1 MVIDGAHV
9 QHTAGKTSTAKKRK
23 SRIAAISVTLA
34 NCCQKEGPAI
44 NTVYLLVSQSSFCH
58 PCSAALA
65 RSHCNCCSVLHVA
78 VAVAVAIAAAAAQMR
93 ITYTPSG
100 PLAACLTVSPQLSS
114 VCICLALHFIRDSF
128 LCHFFCFLLSG
139 SPCFYIFFLYFLL
152 FEPLSLCTSAE
163 RNETLQN

>member
-65 RSHCNCCSVLHVA
+65 RSHCNCCSVLH
-78 VAVAVAIAAAAAQMR
+78 VAVAIAAAAAQMR